1 MTTPAPYRP
10 TFDPSRELRRMEM
23 TFTEPTLKTVASF
36 RVKMRH
42 ELGRRVSVAE
52 AIDILIKSHP
62 FVAGNRSPLE

>member
-1 MTTPAPYRP
+1 
-10 TFDPSRELRRMEM
+10 MEM